1 MPSDIKIKISKI
13 YTKIDRIARS
23 GRDYF
28 MDYKKYVDELISK
41 GDYDFLLMCLETLYD
56 IDPRVYRNVTELKNR
71 SWETI
76 LEKTT
81 SSFVERLRK
90 LYKSKGIYQNGNQ
103 LRSDDVLNSI
113 FTISDTLDSNYAI
126 VATSSK
132 IEFTRTDNILNIDI
146 IDSNL
151 FNIDISK
158 VIWTNL
164 GPKSPKLLQNI
175 NSGTYNDMLSYVGS
189 VTSSNILDNVNVVN
203 SIMVNSSAEIG
214 LTELE
219 LNLDITHSYVGD
231 LIINLKAPNG
241 KVINVKKDGVLNGTA
256 DNYKNI
262 KFTTSE
268 DYKKLTILKMNN
280 TTGKYQMDKYSGIGT
295 QSYISNEPNLGGLLT
310 NNSFDGKWDLFIRD
324 ISTGD
329 KGVLNSWGID
339 FSILRKNDYFTQS
352 SYPTQI
358 PLTHGGTYLIEV
370 EKKNDYGKFYYRLDI
385 SRDDYIGDITEVS
398 IDNYLDSNYYYKN
411 KKLAE
416 ILGYKKTFLEVK
428 KAGSEDII
436 TIIHNDSNVS
446 EEMNLYQRYVMAID
460 YLLS

>member
-41 GDYDFLLMCLETLYD
+41 GDYDYLLMCLETLYD
-56 IDPRVYRNVTELKNR
+56 IDTRVYRNVSELKNR
-71 SWETI
+71 TWETI

-90 LYKSKGIYQNGNQ
+90 LYKSKGIYQQGNQ
-103 LRSDDVLNSI
+103 LRSD
-113 FTISDTLDSNYAI
+113 SDGNVILSVSNTLDSNYAI

-132 IEFTRTDNILNIDI
+132 IEFTRKDDVINVDI

-158 VIWTNL
+158 VTWSDL
-164 GPKSPKLLQNI
+164 VPKSPTLLQNI
-175 NSGTYNDMLSYVGS
+175 NSGTYNDVLSYVGS

-203 SIMVNSSAEIG
+203 SIMVNASDEIG

-219 LNLDITHSYVGD
+219 LNLDITHSHIGD
-231 LIINLKAPNG
+231 LVINLKAPNG
-241 KVINVKKDGVLNGTA
+241 KVINVKTDGVLNSA
-256 DNYKNI
+256 ANNYKNI

-268 DYKKLTILKMNN
+268 DYKKLTILRTNN
-280 TTGKYQMDKYSGIGT
+280 TNGKYQMDKYSGVGT

-310 NNSFDGKWDLFIRD
+310 NNRFNGKWDLFIRD
-324 ISTGD
+324 VSTGD
-329 KGVLNSWGID
+329 KGVLNSWGLD
-339 FSILRKNDYFTQS
+339 FSVLRKNDYFTQS

-370 EKKNDYGKFYYRLDI
+370 EKKNSYGKFYYRLDI
-385 SRDDYIGDITEVS
+385 SRDDYIGDINEVS
-398 IDNYLDSNYYYKN
+398 VDNYLESNYYYRN

-428 KAGSEDII
+428 KAGSEDVI
-436 TIIHNDSNVS
+436 TIIHNDINVS